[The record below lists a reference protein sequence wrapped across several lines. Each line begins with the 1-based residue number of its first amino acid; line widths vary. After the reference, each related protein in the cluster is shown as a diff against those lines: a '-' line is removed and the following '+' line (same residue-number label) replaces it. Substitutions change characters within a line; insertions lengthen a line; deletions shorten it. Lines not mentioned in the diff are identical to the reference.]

1 MSIVPQV
8 IPADPRWKARIYPG
22 TLSRMSAVRADVRT
36 DLAGFDG
43 DLVET
48 VVLCASEAAANAVE
62 HTRSGEP
69 GGRVLRS
76 LFLTNPGVLRLVLVD
91 DGARETAPRIPEQR
105 TETEWMTAE
114 RGRGLLLIDNLAQT
128 WGTYPVVPF
137 PFCADLGTAVWA
149 EFAVPCAGEALR

>member
-1 MSIVPQV
+1 
-8 IPADPRWKARIYPG
+8 
-22 TLSRMSAVRADVRT
+22 MSAVRADVRA
-36 DLAGFDG
+36 DLAGFDA

-48 VVLCASEAAANAVE
+48 VVLCASEAAANTVE

-76 LFLTNPGVLRLVLVD
+76 LFIPRPGSLRLVLVD
-91 DGARETAPRIPEQR
+91 DGARETAPHIPEQR
-105 TETEWMTAE
+105 TETEWMSAE
-114 RGRGLLLIDNLAQT
+114 RGRGLLIVDNLAQA

-149 EFAVPCAGEALR
+149 EFPIPTTSGALR